1 MKLLGIGDNVL
12 DDYRWR
18 QELYPGGNSV
28 NVPVLARRYDGSTAA
43 YIGVLADDGAGLH
56 FASALREEGVDISRV
71 RVMHG
76 ISARNYIELDEAG
89 DRHFVGNN
97 GRETAQYQALLCLT
111 PGDYAMMEQYDLAHT
126 SIHSWLDAYHPAI
139 SRRVPLSLD
148 FSGEYDRVNIAQLCP
163 LLRFAFFSG
172 GAASEEEVRALART
186 ALDAGARTVVVTM
199 GVRGSYLLEQGRE
212 HRQECVRADVVD
224 ALGAPIDDAGDIRG
238 KAAGGDERDRPFERL
253 GQARIQPLGHG
264 REAEQETVVQARHRA
279 PSYNGHIRVRRQRNT
294 RKLRRA
300 RSQRPERGHD
310 AGADQSAEV
319 GVSGNAVEVRRR
331 AVVHGHHG
339 TDIRQQAACPES
351 PDETVGPH
359 FIGPLIAVFQ
369 RNGQIPV
376 REPGRQLKETFAGM
390 GHQRVHAGDDRTD
403 HAPVERHIARPGPG
417 RAESGM
423 TEQIGKLKAKPVAA
437 LLGIRRQ
444 RIGGH
449 KPLYARY
456 AYLQGRIADVDEQ
469 RVHGYLSHVWGAASR
484 FQSATACRTS
494 SALAGSSSFL

>member
-224 ALGAPIDDAGDIRG
+224 ALGAGDAFI
-238 KAAGGDERDRPFERL
+238 AAFLAEYHAGGGDL
-253 GQARIQPLGHG
+253 
-264 REAEQETVVQARHRA
+264 
-279 PSYNGHIRVRRQRNT
+279 
-294 RKLRRA
+294 
-300 RSQRPERGHD
+300 
-310 AGADQSAEV
+310 
-319 GVSGNAVEVRRR
+319 
-331 AVVHGHHG
+331 
-339 TDIRQQAACPES
+339 AA
-351 PDETVGPH
+351 
-359 FIGPLIAVFQ
+359 
-369 RNGQIPV
+369 
-376 REPGRQLKETFAGM
+376 
-390 GHQRVHAGDDRTD
+390 
-403 HAPVERHIARPGPG
+403 
-417 RAESGM
+417 
-423 TEQIGKLKAKPVAA
+423 AA
-437 LLGIRRQ
+437 LSASQEVLG
-444 RIGGH
+444 
-449 KPLYARY
+449 A
-456 AYLQGRIADVDEQ
+456 
-469 RVHGYLSHVWGAASR
+469 HGNYNPYK
-484 FQSATACRTS
+484 
-494 SALAGSSSFL
+494 

>member
-76 ISARNYIELDEAG
+76 VSARNYIELDEAG

-126 SIHSWLDAYHPAI
+126 SLHSWLDAYHPAI

-224 ALGAPIDDAGDIRG
+224 ALGAGDAFI
-238 KAAGGDERDRPFERL
+238 AAFLAEYHAGGGDLADAAQKASVFR
-253 GQARIQPLGHG
+253 
-264 REAEQETVVQARHRA
+264 
-279 PSYNGHIRVRRQRNT
+279 S
-294 RKLRRA
+294 
-300 RSQRPERGHD
+300 RSQILTAKRVLLRSFSRR
-310 AGADQSAEV
+310 SAQ
-319 GVSGNAVEVRRR
+319 RRWR
-331 AVVHGHHG
+331 
-339 TDIRQQAACPES
+339 S
-351 PDETVGPH
+351 
-359 FIGPLIAVFQ
+359 
-369 RNGQIPV
+369 
-376 REPGRQLKETFAGM
+376 
-390 GHQRVHAGDDRTD
+390 
-403 HAPVERHIARPGPG
+403 
-417 RAESGM
+417 
-423 TEQIGKLKAKPVAA
+423 
-437 LLGIRRQ
+437 
-444 RIGGH
+444 
-449 KPLYARY
+449 
-456 AYLQGRIADVDEQ
+456 
-469 RVHGYLSHVWGAASR
+469 AS
-484 FQSATACRTS
+484 
-494 SALAGSSSFL
+494 

>member
-224 ALGAPIDDAGDIRG
+224 ALGAGDAFI
-238 KAAGGDERDRPFERL
+238 L
-253 GQARIQPLGHG
+253 
-264 REAEQETVVQARHRA
+264 
-279 PSYNGHIRVRRQRNT
+279 YN
-294 RKLRRA
+294 
-300 RSQRPERGHD
+300 
-310 AGADQSAEV
+310 
-319 GVSGNAVEVRRR
+319 
-331 AVVHGHHG
+331 
-339 TDIRQQAACPES
+339 
-351 PDETVGPH
+351 
-359 FIGPLIAVFQ
+359 
-369 RNGQIPV
+369 
-376 REPGRQLKETFAGM
+376 
-390 GHQRVHAGDDRTD
+390 
-403 HAPVERHIARPGPG
+403 
-417 RAESGM
+417 
-423 TEQIGKLKAKPVAA
+423 
-437 LLGIRRQ
+437 
-444 RIGGH
+444 
-449 KPLYARY
+449 
-456 AYLQGRIADVDEQ
+456 
-469 RVHGYLSHVWGAASR
+469 
-484 FQSATACRTS
+484 
-494 SALAGSSSFL
+494 

>member
-172 GAASEEEVRALART
+172 GAASEEEVR
-186 ALDAGARTVVVTM
+186 
-199 GVRGSYLLEQGRE
+199 GSYLLEQGRE

-224 ALGAPIDDAGDIRG
+224 ALGAGDAFI
-238 KAAGGDERDRPFERL
+238 AAFLAEYHAGGGDLADAAQKASVFAAQCCGHYGAFGHAMPHPDRCAGE
-253 GQARIQPLGHG
+253 QADLC
-264 REAEQETVVQARHRA
+264 
-279 PSYNGHIRVRRQRNT
+279 
-294 RKLRRA
+294 L
-300 RSQRPERGHD
+300 
-310 AGADQSAEV
+310 
-319 GVSGNAVEVRRR
+319 
-331 AVVHGHHG
+331 
-339 TDIRQQAACPES
+339 
-351 PDETVGPH
+351 
-359 FIGPLIAVFQ
+359 
-369 RNGQIPV
+369 
-376 REPGRQLKETFAGM
+376 
-390 GHQRVHAGDDRTD
+390 
-403 HAPVERHIARPGPG
+403 
-417 RAESGM
+417 
-423 TEQIGKLKAKPVAA
+423 
-437 LLGIRRQ
+437 
-444 RIGGH
+444 
-449 KPLYARY
+449 
-456 AYLQGRIADVDEQ
+456 
-469 RVHGYLSHVWGAASR
+469 
-484 FQSATACRTS
+484 
-494 SALAGSSSFL
+494 

>member
-224 ALGAPIDDAGDIRG
+224 ALGACGISCGIPRG
-238 KAAGGDERDRPFERL
+238 RRGSGGRSAEGERICRAVLRPLRRVRPRHAASGQVRRGAGGSL
-253 GQARIQPLGHG
+253 
-264 REAEQETVVQARHRA
+264 
-279 PSYNGHIRVRRQRNT
+279 
-294 RKLRRA
+294 
-300 RSQRPERGHD
+300 
-310 AGADQSAEV
+310 
-319 GVSGNAVEVRRR
+319 
-331 AVVHGHHG
+331 
-339 TDIRQQAACPES
+339 
-351 PDETVGPH
+351 
-359 FIGPLIAVFQ
+359 FII
-369 RNGQIPV
+369 
-376 REPGRQLKETFAGM
+376 
-390 GHQRVHAGDDRTD
+390 
-403 HAPVERHIARPGPG
+403 
-417 RAESGM
+417 
-423 TEQIGKLKAKPVAA
+423 
-437 LLGIRRQ
+437 
-444 RIGGH
+444 
-449 KPLYARY
+449 
-456 AYLQGRIADVDEQ
+456 
-469 RVHGYLSHVWGAASR
+469 
-484 FQSATACRTS
+484 
-494 SALAGSSSFL
+494 